1 MNEELKILIKAEV
14 DNALKNIKNVSKE
27 LKNIQTQGTK
37 SGKSLGD
44 SLKAISK
51 KAAIVLASIV
61 AVVAAVIKLG
71 EKSLEHSKNIA
82 KLNSNILIITTNVN
96 KLNSLVKKIHKENF
110 NFLLVQLWGVSKCCI
125 QKYKG

>member
-1 MNEELKILIKAEV
+1 MTN
-14 DNALKNIKNVSKE
+14 
-27 LKNIQTQGTK
+27 
-37 SGKSLGD
+37 
-44 SLKAISK
+44 K
-51 KAAIVLASIV
+51 K
-61 AVVAAVIKLG
+61 
-71 EKSLEHSKNIA
+71 HKNIA